1 MTRWT
6 FPSPLRLLALAA
18 ATTALASTAVPAP
31 TTAPAAATTAPAPTT
46 ALAAATTAPAPTAA
60 LAAATTAPT
69 PTAAPV
75 ATAAPSSTSAPAP
88 ATTKLPP
95 PTIFPAPGTYSN
107 TTSLSLRDEV
117 PGTEIHYTWDG
128 SEPTASSPLYDP
140 REVLFIEGMYDGDKG
155 LQTDYTLRAVATKGG
170 MTPSDPITFSYKVA
184 RRDRTAYLS
193 EEVAPGVRM
202 IRDSDNDKMFL
213 VRGSKR
219 FALIDSGMGRGE
231 LRNYISQFT
240 GGLPLVVI
248 FTHNHGDHIG
258 QADQFI
264 ADSTEY
270 IGAEDRDA
278 TADFLQKHGATGRQ
292 IAAHL
297 KTVTDGSQV
306 DLGDRALEIVAIR
319 GHTPG
324 SIVLLDPASG
334 IAFTGDAVGNNSN
347 LPPDV
352 LWMQS
357 LTYPLDQYFAA
368 VRTGRELLG
377 DRVKLI
383 MTGHND
389 RPLVGTAYL
398 DNLEVALQRAMDEG
412 NDALVPSY
420 RPRGLKQIVVGDRLT
435 DPNWCGI
442 NVNAQTF
449 LPAPPD
455 QIASL
460 TVIDLQGATLTTRF
474 TSTNHDYK
482 AIVKGSGPIT
492 ISAKPA
498 SSRVQSLTINEE
510 TVQPGTPVDVSF
522 KGKHDVAVITVT
534 AHDGQTM
541 DSYRVIM
548 SR

>member
-1 MTRWT
+1 MT
-6 FPSPLRLLALAA
+6 FSSLLGLLALA
-18 ATTALASTAVPAP
+18 TAVTDGP
-31 TTAPAAATTAPAPTT
+31 
-46 ALAAATTAPAPTAA
+46 
-60 LAAATTAPT
+60 
-69 PTAAPV
+69 
-75 ATAAPSSTSAPAP
+75 
-88 ATTKLPP
+88 KLPP
-95 PTIFPAPGTYSN
+95 PTVFPAPGTYTN
-107 TTSLSLRDEV
+107 TTSLALRDEV
-117 PGTEIHYTWDG
+117 AGTEIHYTWDG
-128 SEPTASSPLYDP
+128 TEPTASSPVYDQ
-140 REVLFIEGMYDGDKG
+140 REVLFIGGVYDGNKG
-155 LQTDYTLRAVATKGG
+155 LQTGYTLRAVATKQG
-170 MTPSDPITFSYKVA
+170 MAPSDPVTFSYKVE

-219 FALIDSGMGRGE
+219 YALIDSGMGRGE

-248 FTHNHGDHIG
+248 FTHSHGDHIG

-264 ADSTEY
+264 AESTEY
-270 IGAEDRDA
+270 IGAADRDA
-278 TADFLQKHGATGRQ
+278 TADFLNKHGATREQ
-292 IAAHL
+292 IASHL
-297 KTVTDGSQV
+297 KTVTDGSKV
-306 DLGDRALEIVAIR
+306 DLGDRALEIVSIT

-324 SIVLLDPASG
+324 SIVILDPTNG
-334 IAFTGDAVGNNSN
+334 YLFTGDTVGNNSY

-352 LWMQS
+352 LWMQW

-368 VRTGRELLG
+368 VRTGRALLG

-398 DNLEVALQRAMDEG
+398 DNLETALQRAMDEG

-435 DPNWCGI
+435 DPNWFGI

-455 QIASL
+455 QIASVSL
-460 TVIDLQGATLTTRF
+460 IDLHGAALTTRF
-474 TSTNHDYK
+474 TPTVHDYQAK
-482 AIVKGSGPIT
+482 VTGSGPVT
-492 ISAKPA
+492 VTVKPA

-510 TVQPGTPVDVSF
+510 PAQPGAPVDVTF
-522 KGKHDVAVITVT
+522 KGKKDVVAIVVK
-534 AHDGQTM
+534 AHDGTTAGV
-541 DSYRVIM
+541 YRINM
-548 SR
+548 TKN

>member
-1 MTRWT
+1 MIRVS
-6 FPSPLRLLALAA
+6 FSSLLSLTALVIAA
-18 ATTALASTAVPAP
+18 TALATTA
-31 TTAPAAATTAPAPTT
+31 APAPPK
-46 ALAAATTAPAPTAA
+46 APAS
-60 LAAATTAPT
+60 
-69 PTAAPV
+69 
-75 ATAAPSSTSAPAP
+75 TAAPSP
-88 ATTKLPP
+88 TTTPTPPTAKLPP

-128 SEPTASSPLYDP
+128 TEPTASSPLYDQH
-140 REVLFIEGMYDGDKG
+140 EVLFIEGVYDGDKG
-155 LQTDYTLRAVATKGG
+155 LRTDHTLRAVATKGG
-170 MTPSDPITFSYKVA
+170 MAPSEPVTFSYKIE
-184 RRDRTAYLS
+184 RRDRTAYLA

-219 FALIDSGMGRGE
+219 FALIDSGMGRGD
-231 LRNYISQFT
+231 LRNYLSQFT

-248 FTHNHGDHIG
+248 FTHSHGDHIG

-264 ADSTEY
+264 AQSTEY
-270 IGAEDRDA
+270 VGAGDRDV
-278 TADFLQKHGATGRQ
+278 TADFLQKHGATRGQ
-292 IAAHL
+292 IASHL
-297 KTVTDGSQV
+297 KTVTDGSKV
-306 DLGDRALEIVAIR
+306 DLGDRALEIVTIR

-324 SIVLLDPASG
+324 SIVILDPESG
-334 IAFTGDAVGNNSN
+334 NLFTGDTVGNNSN

-352 LWMQS
+352 LWMQG
-357 LTYPLDQYFAA
+357 LTYSLDQYFAA
-368 VRTGRELLG
+368 VRTGRKLLG

-398 DNLEVALQRAMDEG
+398 DNLEAALQRAMDEG
-412 NDALVPSY
+412 NEALIPSY
-420 RPRGLKQIVVGDRLT
+420 RPQGLKQIVVGDRLT
-435 DPNWCGI
+435 DPNWFGI

-449 LPAPPD
+449 LPAPRD

-460 TVIDLQGATLTTRF
+460 TLIDLQGATLTTRF

-492 ISAKPA
+492 IAAMPA
-498 SSRVQSLTINEE
+498 SSRVQSLTVNDE
-510 TVQPGTPVDVSF
+510 TVQAGTPVDISF
-522 KGKHDVAVITVT
+522 KGKRDVALITVT
-534 AHDGQTM
+534 AHDGQTT
-541 DSYRVIM
+541 DSYRVIL